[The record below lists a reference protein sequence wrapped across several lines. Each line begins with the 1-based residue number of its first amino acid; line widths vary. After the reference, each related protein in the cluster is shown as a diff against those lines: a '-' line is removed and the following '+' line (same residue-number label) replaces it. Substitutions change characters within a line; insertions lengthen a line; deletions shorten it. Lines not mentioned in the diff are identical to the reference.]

1 MNKTGSTQS
10 TRRWPRWLKALL
22 GIGVLILLIVGTVF
36 LLGVAATARWERF
49 AAGLRDRGQPL
60 TFAEI
65 EALRATIPE
74 DRNGARVI
82 ERLSTRLEEIKKGAR
97 GGDCIQIVNT
107 RQRTNCGTVYYESK
121 RTKHFQPEWIEKFK
135 NDVRRKNADIGVLVT
150 ETMPTDMPRMGLVDG
165 IWVCTYQEFKGLSF
179 VMREMIVRLDAAT
192 TTSKNKGDKMGMLY
206 DFLTSNEF
214 RLQMETI
221 VTGFST
227 MQSDLEREK
236 RSMQTSWKRRE
247 KQIRRVIESTADMY
261 GSIQGIA
268 GAALPSIES
277 LALPEG
283 EE

>member
-1 MNKTGSTQS
+1 
-10 TRRWPRWLKALL
+10 
-22 GIGVLILLIVGTVF
+22 
-36 LLGVAATARWERF
+36 
-49 AAGLRDRGQPL
+49 
-60 TFAEI
+60 
-65 EALRATIPE
+65 
-74 DRNGARVI
+74 
-82 ERLSTRLEEIKKGAR
+82 
-97 GGDCIQIVNT
+97 
-107 RQRTNCGTVYYESK
+107 
-121 RTKHFQPEWIEKFK
+121 
-135 NDVRRKNADIGVLVT
+135 
-150 ETMPTDMPRMGLVDG
+150 MPTDMPRMGLRDG

-179 VMREMIVRLDAAT
+179 VMRETIVRLDAAT

-221 VTGFST
+221 VTGFTT
-227 MQSDLEREK
+227 MQIDLEREK

-283 EE
+283 EGDEGE

>member
-1 MNKTGSTQS
+1 
-10 TRRWPRWLKALL
+10 
-22 GIGVLILLIVGTVF
+22 
-36 LLGVAATARWERF
+36 
-49 AAGLRDRGQPL
+49 
-60 TFAEI
+60 
-65 EALRATIPE
+65 
-74 DRNGARVI
+74 
-82 ERLSTRLEEIKKGAR
+82 
-97 GGDCIQIVNT
+97 
-107 RQRTNCGTVYYESK
+107 
-121 RTKHFQPEWIEKFK
+121 
-135 NDVRRKNADIGVLVT
+135 
-150 ETMPTDMPRMGLVDG
+150 MPTDMPRMGLVDG
-165 IWVCTYQEFKGLSF
+165 IWVCTFQEFKGLSF

-221 VTGFST
+221 VSGFTT

-236 RSMQTSWKRRE
+236 RSIQTSWKRRE

-283 EE
+283 EG